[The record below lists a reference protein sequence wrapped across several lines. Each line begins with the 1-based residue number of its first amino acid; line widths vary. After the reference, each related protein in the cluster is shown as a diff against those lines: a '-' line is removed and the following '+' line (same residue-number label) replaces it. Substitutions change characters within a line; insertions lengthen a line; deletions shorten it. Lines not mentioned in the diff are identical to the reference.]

1 MFARRSVTALL
12 LTWAVVSCFF
22 ARGVNGDA
30 TDYETTG
37 KDQYCTNRGSQGGKG
52 QHSWKIRGGISDC
65 ARKVYE
71 SVQCGRAFSYGRDGW
86 CDCVPAEDDDTCK
99 AKQFGSYSTYLLKAK
114 MMTQTTTTITRT
126 TTSNT
131 ESMQLARHMQDMIDE
146 ALASAGEF
154 ADKKVVVDLAKTLET
169 VEVAFE
175 QEVSKRIAQSE
186 AAAASLAQQNSQ
198 LMAVIAQQAAD
209 AKGERDVLFG
219 HIYTMTRRLNA
230 LEGAAQV
237 EEVAENA
244 DPSGCGAAAA
254 GCPAEIVANDASA
267 SSSDRT
273 VTVRGGQVLFESDKC
288 AATDLCELQNKVQ
301 ALMNKFNG
309 TGLV

>member
-1 MFARRSVTALL
+1 MGVVFLLVCVCTSASSYFGFPFFFPVLVFGCANATRALPMTSHCWHVPRR
-12 LTWAVVSCFF
+12 
-22 ARGVNGDA
+22 
-30 TDYETTG
+30 
-37 KDQYCTNRGSQGGKG
+37 
-52 QHSWKIRGGISDC
+52 
-65 ARKVYE
+65 
-71 SVQCGRAFSYGRDGW
+71 
-86 CDCVPAEDDDTCK
+86 
-99 AKQFGSYSTYLLKAK
+99 
-114 MMTQTTTTITRT
+114 
-126 TTSNT
+126 
-131 ESMQLARHMQDMIDE
+131 
-146 ALASAGEF
+146 
-154 ADKKVVVDLAKTLET
+154 
-169 VEVAFE
+169 
-175 QEVSKRIAQSE
+175 
-186 AAAASLAQQNSQ
+186 
-198 LMAVIAQQAAD
+198 AVIAQQAAD